1 MENVVHVMDNA
12 MQYVSAVQA
21 NAKQYYDIAQDWT
34 MKTWTQYSEA
44 GAQYFDTLVPGHGFE
59 IVVALAAVAVTTA
72 FLLFM
77 ILPCC
82 LCGCCGRR
90 RRGRKNRAPVVLMVG
105 ISGAGKTAAVSRLVY
120 GEMSETRMSQAENVI
135 PDVDIGDGVR
145 ATVVDTPGHQR
156 VRSAWHNYI
165 GASAGARA
173 ATHIVFVVNS
183 VDARAEAY
191 RIAEFLYD
199 ILSDPIVQDEELPLL
214 LLCTKSDM
222 QTALPVENIIPL
234 IERQLQQLRE
244 AAQIDAHDKRDIVS
258 ENVDESVAF
267 TFDNATCHC
276 TFAPASARTGKL
288 DAIAQFVREQ

>member
-1 MENVVHVMDNA
+1 MEYVAAAQANVK
-12 MQYVSAVQA
+12 QYVDV
-21 NAKQYYDIAQDWT
+21 AQEWAT
-34 MKTWTQYSEA
+34 TTWTQYSEV

-59 IVVALAAVAVTTA
+59 IVVALAVVAVTTA
-72 FLLFM
+72 ILLFM
-77 ILPCC
+77 VLPCC
-82 LCGCCGRR
+82 LCGCFGSR

-105 ISGAGKTAAVSRLVY
+105 IPGAGKTAAVTRLVY
-120 GEMSETRMSQAENVI
+120 GEMSETRMSQAENVV

-145 ATVVDTPGHQR
+145 ATIVDTPGHQR
-156 VRSAWHNYI
+156 VRSTWHNHV
-165 GASAGARA
+165 GSSAGAQA

-183 VDARAEAY
+183 VDARGEAY

-199 ILSDPIVQDEELPLL
+199 ILSDPDVQDEELPVL

-222 QTALPVENIIPL
+222 QTALPVETIVPL

-244 AAQIDAHDKRDIVS
+244 AALVDAHDKRDIVA
-258 ENVDESVAF
+258 ENVDQSVAF

-276 TFAPASARTGKL
+276 SFAPASSRTGKL